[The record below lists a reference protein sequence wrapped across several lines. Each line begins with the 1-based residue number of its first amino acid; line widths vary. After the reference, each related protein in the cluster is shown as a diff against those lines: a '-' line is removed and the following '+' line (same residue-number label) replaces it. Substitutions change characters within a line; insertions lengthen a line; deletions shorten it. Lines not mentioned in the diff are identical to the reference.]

1 LTKKSNNGE
10 KWSKRGPKG
19 GSENLTPGGSKRA
32 LFGPFRAYF
41 NRDLQVLE
49 GRGSK
54 TPLGGQKGGFCPK
67 LQGGLKCPKKA
78 KKRQKNRVFI

>member
-1 LTKKSNNGE
+1 
-10 KWSKRGPKG
+10 
-19 GSENLTPGGSKRA
+19 LTPGGSKRA
-32 LFGPFRAYF
+32 LFGPFRAHF